1 MASEVIQ
8 ANLQLWRQKA
18 LAGTLT
24 LEESREAIAAIRKE
38 RAGASEKSTA
48 AKTTRTAAKAKNAPI
63 DSDKLLGEL
72 F

>member
-1 MASEVIQ
+1 MSEVIQ
-8 ANLQLWRQKA
+8 GNIQLWRQKA

-24 LEESREAIAAIRKE
+24 LDESRAAIEAIRKE
-38 RAGASEKSTA
+38 RAGASEKSTT